1 MCTFFDNYFQL
12 FTFTLQCVMEMKTMT
27 IKNFRYD
34 QVGLNRFFGPLEA
47 KIMETLW
54 NGNEMSIKEVQQTLE
69 KEKAI
74 NFNTVMTV
82 MNRLVEKSI
91 LQKRLEGRTS
101 FYKPIN
107 TKEEF
112 IDEQSK
118 KLTENL
124 LDEFGGVV
132 VNHMLDTLHEVDQ
145 SLIEKLEHKLEQ
157 LKKGRK

>member
-1 MCTFFDNYFQL
+1 
-12 FTFTLQCVMEMKTMT
+12 MT

-34 QVGLNRFFGPLEA
+34 QVGLKRFFGPLEA
-47 KIMETLW
+47 KIMEILW
-54 NGNEMSIKEVQQTLE
+54 NGNEMSIKEVQQTIE
-69 KEKAI
+69 KEKEI

-82 MNRLVEKSI
+82 MNRLVEKNI

-101 FYKPIN
+101 FYKPIK

-112 IDEQSK
+112 IDEQSR

-145 SLIEKLEHKLEQ
+145 SLIEKLEQKLEQ